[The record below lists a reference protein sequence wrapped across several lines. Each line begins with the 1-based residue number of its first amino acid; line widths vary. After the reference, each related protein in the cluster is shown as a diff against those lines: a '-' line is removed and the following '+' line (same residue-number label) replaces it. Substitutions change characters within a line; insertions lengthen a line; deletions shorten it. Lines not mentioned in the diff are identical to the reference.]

1 MKIKKLNSKLRA
13 WGILLGAFV
22 LIWSF
27 AFLIGPW
34 IQHHI
39 PIVDQI
45 FKIAEAQ
52 DINTNAYFYTEIEAS
67 YDGAQYLHESL
78 KLSAPDE
85 AKLTWPSVLC
95 IIFCIVILGLGW
107 RYLPLD

>member
-1 MKIKKLNSKLRA
+1 MKINKRNSKLRA
-13 WGILLGAFV
+13 WGILISAFV

-39 PIVDQI
+39 PIADQI

-78 KLSAPDE
+78 KLSAPDK
-85 AKLTWPSVLC
+85 AQLTWPSVLC
-95 IIFCIVILGLGW
+95 IILCIVILGLGW